1 MENPVLEDFHSKG
14 SLMLKFEK
22 YLPEV
27 VYGSIDGIVT
37 TFAVVAGS
45 VGADLT
51 INIILILG
59 MSNLLADGLSMS
71 IGSYLSRKAEQDNY
85 QKHLGIETWEIENM
99 PEAERQEVIDIYK
112 AKGFNGYELEVV
124 VNRITSNK
132 QVWLD
137 TMMKDELG
145 LTPEK
150 KSPYR
155 SGLSTFLAFVVAG
168 GIPLVAYVFAYAGDL
183 GISPFFLSSGV
194 TLLTFIF
201 IGYIKTYVT
210 KIGLL
215 RSILETLILGTT
227 AATAAYLLGDYLE
240 KLLM

>member
-85 QKHLGIETWEIENM
+85 NKHLGIE
-99 PEAERQEVIDIYK
+99 PGK
-112 AKGFNGYELEVV
+112 L
-124 VNRITSNK
+124 
-132 QVWLD
+132 
-137 TMMKDELG
+137 
-145 LTPEK
+145 
-150 KSPYR
+150 
-155 SGLSTFLAFVVAG
+155 
-168 GIPLVAYVFAYAGDL
+168 
-183 GISPFFLSSGV
+183 
-194 TLLTFIF
+194 
-201 IGYIKTYVT
+201 KTCQRRNAR
-210 KIGLL
+210 K
-215 RSILETLILGTT
+215 
-227 AATAAYLLGDYLE
+227 
-240 KLLM
+240 